1 MIGRRELLLGAGA
14 APVAGKANKMQ
25 AIYQLLRKLVLPSNA
40 TTGARIVID
49 GNSNAI
55 LIYNAANQL
64 TEAISPVAGTDAA
77 GNAYPSGYTAFNPAA
92 TPISFT
98 NIKDGI
104 MYQGFIPNAGTQ
116 PDFTHISFLEAA
128 SQTTA
133 IYQSPW
139 TAGNAPIQELYTA
152 GTGSAFGSTAPSLQ
166 IQSGGAGN
174 FPVDAVLL
182 GALRGGD
189 PVNGAYTWQTVNP
202 TGGATPAF
210 NTNWS
215 SNSLFNG
222 QSCPALR
229 FRIDNENNLW
239 VYGQFLA
246 GAVVPGTTVFVL
258 PVGFRPVAQAG
269 GGNFFMDCMRLSGG
283 VVTKGM
289 LRADTSGNI
298 VVANANGLGLAANDQ
313 FFVNGKVPLGELP

>member
-64 TEAISPVAGTDAA
+64 TEAISPVSGTDAA

-104 MYQGFIPNAGTQ
+104 VYQGFIPNATTQ

-128 SQTTA
+128 SPTTA
-133 IYQSPW
+133 EYQSPW

-189 PVNGAYTWQTVNP
+189 PVNGAYAWQTPSYN
-202 TGGATPAF
+202 A
-210 NTNWS
+210 NWS
-215 SNSLFNG
+215 GTNTFNG
-222 QSCPALR
+222 QSTVPTLR

-239 VYGQFLA
+239 LYGAFLA
-246 GAVVPGTTVFVL
+246 GAVAPGTTIFVL
-258 PVGFRPVAQAG
+258 PAGFRPVSQG
-269 GGNFFMDCMRLSGG
+269 GGSNFFVDAARVTGG
-283 VVTKGM
+283 IFSKGN
-289 LRADTSGNI
+289 LRIDTSGN
-298 VVANANGLGLAANDQ
+298 VVTANANGLGVAANDQ
-313 FFVNGKVPLGELP
+313 FWVNGKIAMGALP